1 MLQDVMAALR
11 DLNSDNEDDDAK
23 KEPVVVEAPVE
34 EVVDV
39 VIKTPGNTILLF
51 VHFGSMYCCVAN

>member
-11 DLNSDNEDDDAK
+11 DLNSDNEDDAAK

-39 VIKTPGNTILLF
+39 IIKTPGNTVVLF
-51 VHFGSMYCCVAN
+51 GHFRSMYCYVAN